1 MAHAEA
7 QRRCSEADKRGIK
20 QFLVHQIVLVIEHG
34 TAWGANAKCVQLKY
48 AIEVDRGRYRNAC
61 AAEEILLWIHKGH
74 VVTVW
79 SSVLRGRRAAHEIK
93 SWGFSTAGSSQ
104 QRLRVRP
111 GCRPECRSV
120 KNIDASR
127 SRWDMRING

>member
-1 MAHAEA
+1 VNGHAEA
-7 QRRCSEADKRGIK
+7 QQRCSEADKRGIK

-48 AIEVDRGRYRNAC
+48 AIEVDRCRYRNAC

-79 SSVLRGRRAAHEIK
+79 SWVLWTDHLDLYLKNQSDK
-93 SWGFSTAGSSQ
+93 SMQDNRVGVGVLAILEGAG
-104 QRLRVRP
+104 
-111 GCRPECRSV
+111 E
-120 KNIDASR
+120 K
-127 SRWDMRING
+127 